1 MGQKVSPIGMRV
13 GVIRDWQS
21 RWYADD
27 KEFGTLLMED
37 VKIRELVEA
46 YYAKLSNEAVDKRKA
61 DPQISRIE
69 IERTKGLDL
78 HPPGI
83 LSLPF
88 PRAPWILLPAHL
100 LFILPSLLW
109 DHKQQGSWDTP
120 LFILLLNGMMDDSM
134 VLGVTFQL
142 LLPEAGLD
150 SGPCKQER
158 HGCAGSVLGGQCG
171 FCRGSA
177 HTHTLHPC
185 VPHPSP
191 QRGAKVPVGLQSF
204 LDLGPGPLPFFLF
217 PSFLVSNF
225 IPSHGCS

>member
-1 MGQKVSPIGMRV
+1 MLKSPSFGLSLPFQTRLLLPTFPASLDDARMGHGHVSACALTSSTFWNALLPDG
-13 GVIRDWQS
+13 WES
-21 RWYADD
+21 SSSFLKALF
-27 KEFGTLLMED
+27 EFHLLPE
-37 VKIRELVEA
+37 
-46 YYAKLSNEAVDKRKA
+46 
-61 DPQISRIE
+61 
-69 IERTKGLDL
+69 GLDL

-88 PRAPWILLPAHL
+88 PRAPWTLLPAHL

-191 QRGAKVPVGLQSF
+191 QRGAKVPVGLRSF

-217 PSFLVSNF
+217 PSFSVSNF